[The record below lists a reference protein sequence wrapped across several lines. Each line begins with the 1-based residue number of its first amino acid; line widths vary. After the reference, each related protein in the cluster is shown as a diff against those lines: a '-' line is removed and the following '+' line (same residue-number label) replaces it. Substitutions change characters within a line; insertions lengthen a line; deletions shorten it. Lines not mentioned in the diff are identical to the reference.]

1 MSLCCRR
8 EVLAGMHA
16 LAAPGP
22 DTGGDDALSGERQL
36 AEFSGGV
43 SVECVRDEIFDMV
56 RAAPDARPLVPL
68 IRLKLRALC
77 ARR

>member
-22 DTGGDDALSGERQL
+22 DAGGDDALSGERQL

-56 RAAPDARPLVPL
+56 RAASDARDLWF
-68 IRLKLRALC
+68 RLFVSSSVRC

>member
-22 DTGGDDALSGERQL
+22 DTGDDALSGERQL

>member
-1 MSLCCRR
+1 MPLCCRR

-22 DTGGDDALSGERQL
+22 DTGDDALSGERQL

>member
-1 MSLCCRR
+1 
-8 EVLAGMHA
+8 MHA

-22 DTGGDDALSGERQL
+22 DAGGDDALSGERQL

-56 RAAPDARPLVPL
+56 RAAPDARGLWF
-68 IRLKLRALC
+68 R
-77 ARR
+77 

>member
-1 MSLCCRR
+1 MSLCRR